1 MDVEMT
7 VRKTGASGYARAELS
22 DGSFA
27 RVKNAKAHV
36 DVRLTGRRAEAQI
49 SADLGGIAKVTM
61 SDTHIELDSKK
72 PVTLAA
78 LQSARGKVNLDADVD
93 LGRLRAML
101 PRGSLP
107 FTDMQGRVRIKGD
120 AEREATADGPELHLS
135 VATRGLALSGR
146 GEQESVDDVRV
157 VETPPWSFEGV
168 DLELAATVA
177 KENGA
182 TAVKGRVFDRNGTI
196 VDVDANSPALPYHRW
211 LTAKTAPLQALGDL
225 PFTADLS
232 VPRREFKQF
241 PAILKTQQM
250 GGAASGRM
258 SFRGSLFE
266 PDIHLEL
273 GVDEWVPPAPRGL
286 QPTSAK
292 IDVRYREARGKADI
306 VISSSN
312 KELFTGAVELTG
324 RPPGLAGK
332 ENERSAT
339 WRASS
344 RLHVTDFPLETLS
357 AFSDVELAGRV
368 NGDVTVDGLHENA
381 RAKVALALRDLKLG
395 KVRYPR
401 GQANVDFDGN
411 SLRGAL
417 RLDQTEG
424 YLQAEGAVGLRW
436 GSEIVPSI
444 APDDPAYATL
454 KASRLRAA
462 AALPFAT
469 SVFSS
474 LDGLIDADAR
484 IDVTPGQGAPRIRG
498 NFALERGSAHL
509 TRVGEPLHA
518 IRLRV
523 ALAPDGSIRL
533 QELSGEGSTGRFR
546 AQGAAKLDGLR
557 LANAQLNITIP
568 KNDPFPVD
576 VDGQAIGYIDT
587 DVKVTAESTAD
598 QRALHV
604 KVDIP
609 RLHAQLPIEPKNKPQ
624 ELGKADKISVGYF
637 RRPHQFVILPKD
649 AEDLEQHDDKPSEKP
664 GTTTTIAVHLGD
676 DIEVRRGTTLR
687 VALTGDPKVELTDKV
702 RVSGQIRLRRGTLEV
717 QGRRFEI
724 EKGTAT
730 FVGDDPGN
738 PQIVLSAGWD
748 APDGTRVYADFKG
761 PLKTGQVR
769 LRSEPSR
776 PQNEILALIMF
787 GTAEG
792 SSATPY
798 PTQEPNGATRAGAMA
813 GGLATEGLSKGLD
826 QLTGLDVSTKIDT
839 SNSANPRP
847 EIEVQIARDI
857 SIQVA
862 YVLGTPP
869 PGTNP
874 DRTYVTFDW
883 RFRRK
888 WSMETTFGDQ
898 GTSIVDFLWQYRY

>member
-1 MDVEMT
+1 
-7 VRKTGASGYARAELS
+7 
-22 DGSFA
+22 
-27 RVKNAKAHV
+27 
-36 DVRLTGRRAEAQI
+36 LTERRADAEI
-49 SADLGGIAKVTM
+49 TADLGGIAKLTM
-61 SDTHIELDSKK
+61 TDTHIELDAKK

-78 LQSARGKVNLDADVD
+78 WSGARGRANLDADVD
-93 LGRLRAML
+93 LGRLRALL
-101 PRGSLP
+101 PHGSLP

-120 AEREATADGPELHLS
+120 AKRESSADGPELHISL
-135 VATRGLALSGR
+135 ATRGLALSGR
-146 GEQESVDDVRV
+146 GEQDSVDGIRV
-157 VETPPWSFEGV
+157 AETPPWSFEGV
-168 DLELAATVA
+168 DVELATTVA
-177 KENGA
+177 KETGA
-182 TAVKGRVFDRNGTI
+182 TAVKGRVFDRKGTI
-196 VDVDANSPALPYHRW
+196 VAVEANSPALPYRHW
-211 LTAKTAPLQALGDL
+211 LNAKTTPPKALGGL
-225 PFTADLS
+225 PFTAELS
-232 VPRREFKQF
+232 LPRRELKQF

-250 GGAASGRM
+250 GGAIGGKM
-258 SFRGSLFE
+258 SFSGSLLE
-266 PDIHLEL
+266 PDVQVEL
-273 GVDEWVPPAPRGL
+273 AVEDWVPPVSRGM
-286 QPTSAK
+286 QPISTT
-292 IDVRYREARGKADI
+292 IDARYRDARGKADI
-306 VISSSN
+306 AISSSN
-312 KELFTGAVELTG
+312 KELFTGVVELEG
-324 RPPGLAGK
+324 RPPGLPGK
-332 ENERSAT
+332 ENEPSAP

-344 RLHVTDFPLETLS
+344 RIHIADFPLESLS
-357 AFSDVELAGRV
+357 YFSDVQLAGRV

-395 KVRYPR
+395 KVRYPK
-401 GQANVDFDGN
+401 GQANVDFDGK
-411 SLRGAL
+411 SLRSTL

-424 YLQAEGAVGLRW
+424 FLQAEGAVGVQW
-436 GSEIVPSI
+436 GSEIVPSL
-444 APDDPAYATL
+444 APNDPGYATL
-454 KASRLRAA
+454 KASKLRAA
-462 AALPFAT
+462 AALPFVR

-474 LDGLIDADAR
+474 LDGFIDADAR
-484 IDVTPGQGAPRIRG
+484 IDLTPGGGVPKMRG
-498 NFALERGSAHL
+498 NIVLERGSAQL
-509 TRVGEPLHA
+509 TRLGEPLHA
-518 IRLRV
+518 IRLQV
-523 ALAPDGSIRL
+523 ALSPDGSIRL
-533 QELSGEGSTGRFR
+533 QELAGEGSRGRFR
-546 AQGAAKLDGLR
+546 VQGAAKLNGLQ
-557 LANAQLNITIP
+557 LANAQLNISIP

-576 VDGQAIGYIDT
+576 VDGQAIGDIDT
-587 DVKVTAESTAD
+587 EVKVTAESTAD

-604 KVDIP
+604 NVDIP
-609 RLHAQLPIEPKNKPQ
+609 RLHAQLPTEPKNKPQ
-624 ELGKADKISVGYF
+624 ELGEAAKIRVGYF

-649 AEDLEQHDDKPSEKP
+649 AEDLETKDDDPAEKPS
-664 GTTTTIAVHLGD
+664 TTTTIAVHLGD
-676 DIEVRRGTTLR
+676 DVEVRRGTELR
-687 VALTGDPKVELTDKV
+687 AALTGDPKVVLTDKV
-702 RVSGQIRLRRGTLEV
+702 RMSGQIRLTRGMLEV

-738 PQIVLSAGWD
+738 PQIMLSAGWN

-798 PTQEPNGATRAGAMA
+798 PTQQPDGATRAGAMA

-839 SNSANPRP
+839 SNSASPRP

-857 SIQVA
+857 AIQVA

-883 RFRRK
+883 RFRRN